1 MRQWAH
7 DAFSVYTIFDF
18 SGGVAGPDISGHWIS
33 RTPSALS
40 RGINMKLSE
49 LNIDQYIEQA
59 PGLVIKYGSMFIMA
73 LLIFVIGKWL
83 ARVISNT
90 LVKGLEKKQVDV
102 TITRFVGSLV
112 YGALFAFVIVA
123 TLSQLGIETTSFIAV
138 LGAAGLA
145 VGLALQ
151 GSLSNFASGV
161 LLIMFRPLR
170 AGDFVEVAGV
180 AGVVEEVG
188 ILTTNLKTG
197 DNKAIIIPNSG
208 VMGGTI
214 TNYSLKPTRRVDMV
228 IGISYDADIRL
239 AKELLREIT
248 SADERILPDPE
259 TTIAV
264 AELADSSVNF
274 NLRPW
279 VKSADYWAVKSD
291 LLEAIKI
298 RFDEEGIG
306 IPYPQVDVHINKSS
320 ASE

>member
-1 MRQWAH
+1 MFNAPRAC
-7 DAFSVYTIFDF
+7 DALSVYIIP
-18 SGGVAGPDISGHWIS
+18 GV
-33 RTPSALS
+33 
-40 RGINMKLSE
+40 NMKLSE
-49 LNIDQYIEQA
+49 LNIDQYVEQA
-59 PGLVIKYGSMFIMA
+59 PGLVIKYGGMFIVA

-83 ARVISNT
+83 ARLISNM
-90 LVKGLEKKQVDV
+90 LVKAMEKKQVDI

-112 YGALFAFVIVA
+112 YGALFTFVIVA
-123 TLSQLGIETTSFIAV
+123 ALSQLGIETTSFIAV

-188 ILTTNLKTG
+188 IFTTNLSTG

-214 TNYSLKPTRRVDMV
+214 TNYSLKPTRRVDLV
-228 IGISYDADIRL
+228 IGISYDADIRR
-239 AKELLREIT
+239 AKEVLQQIT
-248 SADERILPDPE
+248 SADKRILPDPE

-274 NLRPW
+274 NVRPW
-279 VKSADYWAVKSD
+279 VKSADYWPVKSD
-291 LLEAIKI
+291 LLEAIKT

-306 IPYPQVDVHINKSS
+306 IPYPQVDVHIDKSI
-320 ASE
+320 AS

>member
-1 MRQWAH
+1 
-7 DAFSVYTIFDF
+7 
-18 SGGVAGPDISGHWIS
+18 
-33 RTPSALS
+33 
-40 RGINMKLSE
+40 MKLSE

>member
-1 MRQWAH
+1 
-7 DAFSVYTIFDF
+7 
-18 SGGVAGPDISGHWIS
+18 
-33 RTPSALS
+33 
-40 RGINMKLSE
+40 MKLSE

-214 TNYSLKPTRRVDMV
+214 TNYSLKPTRRIDMV
-228 IGISYDADIRL
+228 IGISYDADIRR
-239 AKELLREIT
+239 AKALLQQIT